1 MRTALL
7 LLAVSIAASPLGAQ
21 GGSHRDC
28 GLQSGAHLENTGVG
42 AVRIGATLDQL
53 ESQCEVVRDT
63 VVYPDDTHAEHV
75 VGFKAD
81 KDVIEVIADSSQ
93 RVTEIRVTSYRWK
106 TVEGLGV
113 DTELGRF
120 LEIPGL
126 AGIPGSE
133 QELAVFLQVPQ
144 YCGLDFRLPWYGSS
158 ATPPDSVTAL
168 FLKTLPPK
176 STVTS
181 VIVHACLAKTGY

>member
-1 MRTALL
+1 MRTALV
-7 LLAVSIAASPLGAQ
+7 LLAATMAGSPLAAQ
-21 GGSHRDC
+21 GGGHRDC
-28 GLQSGAHLENTGVG
+28 GVQSGARLENAGVG
-42 AVRIGATLDQL
+42 AIRIGATLDQL

-75 VGFKAD
+75 IGFKVD
-81 KDVIEVIADSSQ
+81 KDMIEVIADSGN

-113 DTELGRF
+113 DTELAKF

-126 AGIPGSE
+126 LGIPGSE

-144 YCGLDFRLPWYGSS
+144 YCGLDFRLPWYGAS
-158 ATPPDSVTAL
+158 ANPPDSVTVQ

-181 VIVHACLAKTGY
+181 VIVHACVPKPGS

>member
-1 MRTALL
+1 MRTALM
-7 LLAVSIAASPLGAQ
+7 LLAAALAASPLGAQ
-21 GGSHRDC
+21 GGGHHDC
-28 GLQSGAHLENTGVG
+28 GIRSGARLENAGVG
-42 AVRIGATLDQL
+42 AIRIGATLDQL
-53 ESQCEVVRDT
+53 ESQCELVRDT

-75 VGFKAD
+75 VGFKVD
-81 KDVIEVIADSSQ
+81 KDVIEAIADTGG
-93 RVTEIRVTSYRWK
+93 RVTEIRVASYRWK

-113 DTELGRF
+113 DTELAKF

-126 AGIPGSE
+126 VGIPGSE

-158 ATPPDSVTAL
+158 ASPPDSVTVL
-168 FLKTLPPK
+168 FLQTLPPK

-181 VIVHACLAKTGY
+181 VIVHACTPH